1 MLAEVAMECT
11 LYGGLFCQDR
21 TDNVALYGA
30 PFRETNVLVSNSA
43 SVSYLYYALAHYL
56 IS

>member
-1 MLAEVAMECT
+1 MECT